1 MPGASKL
8 RVIADTNA
16 RISRFILPNSLA
28 GQRLKRLAA
37 DKWITLVFSQ
47 ALKEKSRAVLQ
58 RPKFRKCLTAEN
70 LAVSRAHLN
79 AFPTTP
85 VTSVVELCRDPI
97 DNFLLNLALDSQ
109 ADYLLSGDEDL
120 LVLGSVGSTSIMTL
134 AEFAQQM
141 GLDEQCPPPIA
152 AAAEGNRSFCVT

>member
-16 RISRFILPNSLA
+16 WISRFILPNSLT
-28 GQRLKRLAA
+28 GQRVKRLAA
-37 DKWITLVFSQ
+37 DKRITLVFSQ
-47 ALKEKSRAVLQ
+47 ALKDELRAALQ
-58 RPKFRKCLTAEN
+58 RPKFRKYITAEN
-70 LAVSRAHLN
+70 LTVFRAYLD
-79 AFPTTP
+79 AFPATP
-85 VTSVVELCRDPI
+85 VTSAVELCRDPK

-120 LVLGSVGSTSIMTL
+120 LVLGSVGSTSITTL

-141 GLDEQCPPPIA
+141 GLDK
-152 AAAEGNRSFCVT
+152 

>member
-1 MPGASKL
+1 MPGARKL

-16 RISRFILPNSLA
+16 WISRFILPTSLT
-28 GQRLKRLAA
+28 GQRLKRLSA
-37 DKWITLVFSQ
+37 DKRITLVFSQ
-47 ALKEKSRAVLQ
+47 TLKEELRAVLQ
-58 RPKFRKCLTAEN
+58 RPKFRKYITAEN
-70 LAVSRAHLN
+70 LTVFRAYLD

-85 VTSVVELCRDPI
+85 VTSAVELCRDPK

-120 LVLGSVGSTSIMTL
+120 LVLGSVGSTSIITL

-141 GLDEQCPPPIA
+141 GLDE
-152 AAAEGNRSFCVT
+152 

>member
-1 MPGASKL
+1 MPDASKR

-16 RISRFILPNSLA
+16 WISRFILPNSLT
-28 GQRLKRLAA
+28 GQRMKRLAA
-37 DKWITLVFSQ
+37 DKRITLVFSQ
-47 ALKEKSRAVLQ
+47 ALKDELRAVLQ
-58 RPKFRKCLTAEN
+58 RPKFRKYITAEN
-70 LAVSRAHLN
+70 LTVFRAYLD

-85 VTSVVELCRDPI
+85 VTSAVELCRDPK

-120 LVLGSVGSTSIMTL
+120 LVLGSIGSTSIITL

-141 GLDEQCPPPIA
+141 GLDE
-152 AAAEGNRSFCVT
+152 

>member
-16 RISRFILPNSLA
+16 WISRFILPNSLT
-28 GQRLKRLAA
+28 GQRMKRLAA
-37 DKWITLVFSQ
+37 DKRVTLVFSQ
-47 ALKEKSRAVLQ
+47 PLKDELRAVLL
-58 RPKFRKCLTAEN
+58 RPKFRKSITAEN
-70 LAVSRAHLN
+70 LAVFRAYLD

-85 VTSVVELCRDPI
+85 VTSAVELCRDPK

-120 LVLGSVGSTSIMTL
+120 LVLGSVGSTRILTL
-134 AEFAQQM
+134 AQFAQQM
-141 GLDEQCPPPIA
+141 GFDE
-152 AAAEGNRSFCVT
+152 

>member
-1 MPGASKL
+1 MPGANKL

-16 RISRFILPNSLA
+16 WISRFILPNSLT
-28 GQRLKRLAA
+28 GQRMKRLAA
-37 DKWITLVFSQ
+37 DKRMTFVFSQ
-47 ALKEKSRAVLQ
+47 ALKEELRAVLQ
-58 RPKFRKCLTAEN
+58 RPKFRKYITAKN
-70 LAVSRAHLN
+70 LAVFRAYVD

-85 VTSVVELCRDPI
+85 VTSAVELCRDPK

-120 LVLGSVGSTSIMTL
+120 LVLGNVGSTRILTL

-141 GLDEQCPPPIA
+141 GLDE
-152 AAAEGNRSFCVT
+152 

>member
-1 MPGASKL
+1 MPGVSKL

-16 RISRFILPNSLA
+16 WISRFILPNSIT
-28 GQRLKRLAA
+28 GQRMKRLAA

-47 ALKEKSRAVLQ
+47 TLKEELRAVLQ
-58 RPKFRKCLTAEN
+58 RLKFRKYITAEN
-70 LAVSRAHLN
+70 LAVFRAYLD
-79 AFPTTP
+79 AFPATP
-85 VTSVVELCRDPI
+85 VTSAVELCRDPK

-109 ADYLLSGDEDL
+109 ADCLLSGDEDL

-141 GLDEQCPPPIA
+141 GLDE
-152 AAAEGNRSFCVT
+152 